1 MPHRQV
7 RKQAATVA
15 RWALQRSRYMS
26 RTRFRWSSPKSS
38 RRSRQSQG
46 TDPVKHAVRVGL
58 GRPRALQFSGIV
70 VSSMRVHRNRNSV
83 ARGLAYACCLA
94 VALPTIHG
102 KGAWA
107 QPQPTPGTPDA
118 ALLAEAKGRWATLG
132 FATRMVQVNG
142 VTLHVAEA
150 GRGDPV
156 LLLHGYPQSGE
167 AWRSVAP
174 ELAKA
179 HRVIIPDLRGMG
191 LSEAAK
197 DGYDLNNVAEDI
209 HQLVLSMGIAKIKVV
224 GHDWGAAIGAVYALR
239 YRNEVTHLAF
249 LESALAGAGFETLW
263 NFSRRNDAF
272 TFVPFL
278 LMGEGDSSGD
288 TTAALIQGRESI
300 FLHHLWATFTGD
312 KGAAPFAGWAP
323 FVAAMARPGIA
334 AASSTYYRAVYHSAE
349 QVRKLVT
356 HKLEI
361 PVLAIAGEKGIGA
374 NHIGLVRAFARN
386 VRGNFILPGSGHFLP
401 EERPNEVVA
410 ALEKF
415 LAD

>member
-1 MPHRQV
+1 MRAHR
-7 RKQAATVA
+7 K
-15 RWALQRSRYMS
+15 
-26 RTRFRWSSPKSS
+26 
-38 RRSRQSQG
+38 
-46 TDPVKHAVRVGL
+46 
-58 GRPRALQFSGIV
+58 
-70 VSSMRVHRNRNSV
+70 RNSV
-83 ARGLAYACCLA
+83 APELQYVCFLA
-94 VALPTIHG
+94 VALLTMQG
-102 KGAWA
+102 GSSWA
-107 QPQPTPGTPDA
+107 QSPPAPATADA
-118 ALLAEAKGRWATLG
+118 ALLAEAKQRWAKLG
-132 FATRMVQVNG
+132 FATRMVKVNG

-150 GRGDPV
+150 GRGDAV

-167 AWRSVAP
+167 TWRSVAP

-179 HRVIIPDLRGMG
+179 HHVIVPDLRGMG

-209 HQLVLSMGIAKIKVV
+209 HELVLSMGIAKVKVV

-249 LESALAGAGFETLW
+249 LESALAGAGFEMLW
-263 NFSRRNDAF
+263 NFGKRNDAF

-278 LMGEGDSSGD
+278 LMGEGDAGGD
-288 TTAALIQGRESI
+288 TTAALLQGRESI
-300 FLHHLWATFTGD
+300 FLHHLWTTFTGD
-312 KGAAPFAGWAP
+312 KVAAPFAGWAP
-323 FVAAMARPGIA
+323 FVAAMARPGIVV
-334 AASSTYYRAVYHSAE
+334 ASSTYYRAVYQSAG

-374 NHIGLVRAFARN
+374 NHIAFVRAFARN
-386 VRGNFILPGSGHFLP
+386 IRGNLVLPGSGHFLP
-401 EERPNEVVA
+401 EERPNEVAA